1 MNFYTARDLTHGEA
15 TPMEDERIETKW
27 YTAREID
34 KLIQSGKI
42 IDAKTMIGFLRWQRY
57 LGGK

>member
-1 MNFYTARDLTHGEA
+1 
-15 TPMEDERIETKW
+15 MEDERIQTKW

-34 KLIQSGKI
+34 QLIQSGKI